1 MWRRSLRRHRPTGA
15 EAHQELVVLLGLEGS
30 AQYLVDGLVY
40 ALRRGSLLWAM
51 AGQQHVLLSETA
63 GFDMRVV
70 LVADAALPE
79 HRSGLPPL
87 RGTDLPP
94 RQLVDSAVTELEQ
107 IADAQTSTAGL
118 AARHAGLLWWLSR
131 AWALWH
137 AVPDG
142 RGRAVHPAVDQAA
155 RLWRDDPTRGVPQ
168 IAQEVGLSPG
178 RLGRRFRTDLGHSVT
193 DYRTDQK
200 LARATT
206 LRAEAA
212 HQNWTTIALDAGFGS
227 YSQFY

>member
-1 MWRRSLRRHRPTGA
+1 MVEDAPHALVLSAPHGLMWRRSLRRHRPTGA

-87 RGTDLPP
+87 RGPDLPRGRVLP
-94 RQLVDSAVTELEQ
+94 ARRHLLELQLR
-107 IADAQTSTAGL
+107 G
-118 AARHAGLLWWLSR
+118 
-131 AWALWH
+131 
-137 AVPDG
+137 G
-142 RGRAVHPAVDQAA
+142 RGGRV
-155 RLWRDDPTRGVPQ
+155 GV
-168 IAQEVGLSPG
+168 VGAE
-178 RLGRRFRTDLGHSVT
+178 
-193 DYRTDQK
+193 
-200 LARATT
+200 ARA
-206 LRAEAA
+206 
-212 HQNWTTIALDAGFGS
+212 G
-227 YSQFY
+227 